1 MDPKYLIMVMPGTN
15 NNKFYRM
22 IPRGNTWTA
31 EYGRVGAT
39 GVKKDYPIST
49 WHDKLDEKLRNGYKD
64 VSDLHADDTV
74 VVTDR
79 EYKEIPDKVVEA
91 FVEQLQLWAKNM
103 IKSTYVI
110 KVKEVTKEMTMR
122 AQDHVNSLTVT
133 SDVIAFNR
141 ILISLFAVLPRKMSS
156 VADYLAK
163 EKKDFVE
170 IIEREQNVLDVM
182 KSQVN
187 DKAVN
192 QEVSK
197 SKKDCTILEAFGL
210 TIRPCTDKEN
220 QEIKNHLTVE
230 SEGRFRRAFKVENK
244 RTEKAFKEYCD
255 KNKISRCNYLYHG
268 SRNENIWGI
277 TSQGM
282 SLNPNAV
289 VTGKMFGYGL
299 YFASRAQ
306 KSLAYASCG
315 WRVNGASKGI
325 LAVFKVATGKAEDVY
340 AWKRDYLS
348 YREGDVR
355 RKGCDSLFAHKG
367 PSLQNDEIIVYNEA
381 AATIRYLVEVA

>member
-1 MDPKYLIMVMPGTN
+1 MSPKYLIMVMPDTN

-22 IPRGNTWTA
+22 TPHGNTWTA

-39 GVKKDYPIST
+39 GVKKDYPISM
-49 WHDKLDEKLRNGYKD
+49 WYDKLDEKLRKGYQD
-64 VSDLHADDTV
+64 VSDLHSEDKV
-74 VVTDR
+74 VVSR
-79 EYKEIPDKVVEA
+79 EYKEIPDKVVEE
-91 FVEQLQLWAKNM
+91 FVTQLQTWARNM
-103 IKSTYVI
+103 ISSTYTI
-110 KVKEVTKEMTMR
+110 KVKEVTKGMTQK
-122 AQDHVNSLTVT
+122 AQNYVDQLTLT
-133 SDVIAFNR
+133 SDVKRFNS
-141 ILISLFAVLPRKMSS
+141 ILLDLFAVLPRKMSS

-220 QEIKNHLTVE
+220 QEIKNHLTAE

-306 KSLAYASCG
+306 KSLAYTSCG
-315 WRVNGASKGI
+315 WRVSGASKGI
-325 LAVFKVATGKAEDVY
+325 LAIFKVATGKSEDVY
-340 AWKRDYLS
+340 AWKHEYS
-348 YREGDVR
+348 HYREVDVR
-355 RKGCDSLFAHKG
+355 KKDCDSLFAHKG
-367 PSLQNDEIIVYNEA
+367 SSLVNDEIIVYNEA
-381 AATIRYLVEVA
+381 AATIRYLVEVV